1 MQRNELAKLKHLL
14 SYVIFHINVALA
26 AQLPPTNF
34 VQGSLC
40 SFSSCL
46 IRTGLLYQQ
55 GKYPYVARF
64 FLKNTLSCSSTDART
79 HVADENLVYGG
90 WVFFRGSP
98 ASIQTCIVKRP
109 VNTRLSGA
117 DSANTRPRLVVPP
130 VAAGNT
136 QLLFRPGGSETCRG
150 FSSRY
155 NIRSEARNSLP
166 SQLLPSYLKVDS

>member
-1 MQRNELAKLKHLL
+1 MLFQ
-14 SYVIFHINVALA
+14 
-26 AQLPPTNF
+26 QLPHTYR
-34 VQGSLC
+34 
-40 SFSSCL
+40 SSSS
-46 IRTGLLYQQ
+46 TGKL
-55 GKYPYVARF
+55 PYMARF
-64 FLKNTLSCSSTDART
+64 FLKKRCLAAPLMPEHTSRK
-79 HVADENLVYGG
+79 NLVYGG
-90 WVFFRGSP
+90 WVGLLS
-98 ASIQTCIVKRP
+98 SSLVSVQTCIVKRP

>member
-1 MQRNELAKLKHLL
+1 LL
-14 SYVIFHINVALA
+14 
-26 AQLPPTNF
+26 LPPSCRQQTLYKDHCALSAAATY
-34 VQGSLC
+34 VQVFLINRETTICGS
-40 SFSSCL
+40 
-46 IRTGLLYQQ
+46 
-55 GKYPYVARF
+55 V
-64 FLKNTLSCSSTDART
+64 FLKKHAVLQLRRCQNTRRGRESSLRR
-79 HVADENLVYGG
+79 VGG
-90 WVFFRGSP
+90 SSFEALQPLFSP

-155 NIRSEARNSLP
+155 NIRSQARNSLP